1 MRIFLCELY
10 KLLSKKIFIIC
21 IVATLCIN
29 AFSLIYSSAENYND
43 KAKHNNI
50 GYYNSLIEKCNS
62 SKNPSEYL
70 KGELDIINEKLT
82 ESITDKDA
90 LIEKMLLLS
99 DLISQQ
105 KYIDGY
111 DDFINNMQSRA
122 DNQLSFSIFAE
133 PDSFAYNNIQ
143 QTPLDFQHLKGVELY
158 VGNNTFAEKATQFQV
173 TDYLM
178 IVFVALVCILL
189 FCIERENGLYP
200 LVRSTK
206 NGRTAT
212 IVAKLF
218 ALIAVTVVTTVL
230 FYLSDILI
238 TGIYFGF
245 GDMGRYVQSIEIFMN
260 CALRISI
267 FEYLILW
274 ILGKVLTLCAFALL
288 FSFCFTVVKTSA
300 KIYGIIIV
308 FLAVEITASLFI
320 ESTSAFSF
328 LKYINIV
335 YLLSNN
341 NLFGEYLN
349 VNIFSDPVNII
360 TVWTVVVTVFALT
373 GILGSVTAFTKTSQ
387 ISKKSSIISSITGF
401 AQKHFKIRG
410 SVKIYSGEAYKH
422 YKTSMAMVILIILVL
437 FAVSNLNDD
446 LSIRFNDAS
455 ESAYCDYMED
465 IEGVIDSDTENYLAK
480 EQQYFDDLETNRKEI
495 FSDKKL
501 SETEKRNK
509 SSYIEALFR
518 TKGEAFNRIL
528 EQKYY
533 VQIKAEEIDEKPAF
547 VNELVCKRLTEDTY
561 REWLYFTILMA
572 VIIFCSSNIFACE
585 YKNSMVNLIRSNC
598 YGKGKL
604 IVIKLFTVMFTS
616 VLSFILVYLPY
627 FINFIST
634 YGTKIFDIPIAFMSD
649 YSMLTSSI
657 TVGEYIAVL
666 CIIHLMATV
675 TVTAIIFMLSM
686 LLKNNIMTMIVT
698 SGIILIPCLVAM
710 ELTDVRMV
718 TAFQNNIWQTVVTVI
733 AIICLILTVTSIVL
747 VFVKFYSIKR
757 RKKLCQH

>member
-1 MRIFLCELY
+1 MRIFFCELY

-21 IVATLCIN
+21 LVVALCIN
-29 AFSLIYSSAENYND
+29 AFTLIYSSAENYND
-43 KAKHNNI
+43 RTKHNNI
-50 GYYNSLIEKCNS
+50 EYYNSLIKNCNS
-62 SKNPSEYL
+62 SKKASEYL
-70 KGELDIINEKLT
+70 KKELDIINERLT
-82 ESITDKDA
+82 ENSTDKDA
-90 LIEKMLLLS
+90 LVEKMTLLN

-105 KYIDGY
+105 NYINRY
-111 DDFINNMQSRA
+111 DDFINNMQIRA

-158 VGNNTFAEKATQFQV
+158 AGNNTFAENATQFQI

-178 IVFVALVCILL
+178 IVLVALTCILL
-189 FCIERENGLYP
+189 FYTERENGLYP

-206 NGRTAT
+206 NGRTST

-218 ALIAVTVVTTVL
+218 AVIAVTVVTTIL
-230 FYLSDILI
+230 FYLSNILI

-245 GDMGRYVQSIEIFMN
+245 GDMSRYIQSIGIFMN
-260 CALRISI
+260 CSLKISI

-274 ILGKVLTLCAFALL
+274 ILGKTLTLCAF
-288 FSFCFTVVKTSA
+288 SFF
-300 KIYGIIIV
+300 
-308 FLAVEITASLFI
+308 
-320 ESTSAFSF
+320 
-328 LKYINIV
+328 KYVNIV
-335 YLLSNN
+335 YFLSNN

-349 VNIFSDPVNII
+349 VNIFSNPVNII
-360 TVWTVVVTVFALT
+360 MVWTVVVTTLALV
-373 GILGSVTAFTKTSQ
+373 GFFGSVTAFTKTSQ
-387 ISKKSSIISSITGF
+387 ISKKSSIISAIAEF
-401 AQKHFKIRG
+401 LQKHYRIRG

-422 YKTSMAMVILIILVL
+422 YKISFAMVILIILVL

-465 IEGVIDSDTENYLAK
+465 VEGVIDSDTENYLAK
-480 EQQYFDDLETNRKEI
+480 EQQYFDDLETERNEI
-495 FSDKKL
+495 FSDKNL

-509 SSYIEALFR
+509 SSYIDALFR

-533 VQIKAEEIDEKPAF
+533 VQIKAEEIDEEPAF

-585 YKNSMVNLIRSNC
+585 YKNSMVNLIRSNR

-604 IVIKLFTVMFTS
+604 IMIKLFTVMFTS
-616 VLSFILVYLPY
+616 LLSFTLVYLPY

-634 YGTKIFDIPIAFMSD
+634 FGTKIFDIPIAFMSD
-649 YSMLTSSI
+649 YNLLTSSV
-657 TVGEYIAVL
+657 TVGEYIAIL
-666 CIIHLMATV
+666 CIVHLVVTLTAT
-675 TVTAIIFMLSM
+675 TVIFMLSM

-733 AIICLILTVTSIVL
+733 VMVCLILTVISIVS
-747 VFVKFYSIKR
+747 VFVKFSNIKW
-757 RKKLCQH
+757 RKKICQH

>member
-1 MRIFLCELY
+1 MRIFFCELY

-21 IVATLCIN
+21 LVVALCIN
-29 AFSLIYSSAENYND
+29 AFTLIYSSAENYND
-43 KAKHNNI
+43 RTKHNNI
-50 GYYNSLIEKCNS
+50 EHYNSLIKNCNS
-62 SKNPSEYL
+62 SKKASEYL
-70 KGELDIINEKLT
+70 KKELDIINERLT
-82 ESITDKDA
+82 ENSTDKDA
-90 LIEKMLLLS
+90 LVEKMTLLN

-105 KYIDGY
+105 NYINRY
-111 DDFINNMQSRA
+111 DDFINNMQIRA

-158 VGNNTFAEKATQFQV
+158 AGNNTFAENATQFQI

-178 IVFVALVCILL
+178 IVLVALTCILL
-189 FCIERENGLYP
+189 FYTERENGLYP

-206 NGRTAT
+206 NGRTST

-218 ALIAVTVVTTVL
+218 AVIAVTVVTTIL
-230 FYLSDILI
+230 FYLSNILI

-245 GDMGRYVQSIEIFMN
+245 GDMSRYIQSIGIFMN
-260 CALRISI
+260 CSLKISI

-274 ILGKVLTLCAFALL
+274 ILGKTLTLCAF
-288 FSFCFTVVKTSA
+288 SFF
-300 KIYGIIIV
+300 
-308 FLAVEITASLFI
+308 
-320 ESTSAFSF
+320 
-328 LKYINIV
+328 KYVNIV
-335 YLLSNN
+335 YFLSNN

-349 VNIFSDPVNII
+349 VNIFSNPVNII
-360 TVWTVVVTVFALT
+360 MVWTVVVTTLALV
-373 GILGSVTAFTKTSQ
+373 GFFGSVTAFTKTSQ
-387 ISKKSSIISSITGF
+387 ISKKSSIISVIAEF
-401 AQKHFKIRG
+401 LQKHYRIRG

-422 YKTSMAMVILIILVL
+422 YKISFAMVILIILVL

-480 EQQYFDDLETNRKEI
+480 EQQYFDDLETERNEI
-495 FSDKKL
+495 FSDKNL

-509 SSYIEALFR
+509 SSYIDALFR

-533 VQIKAEEIDEKPAF
+533 VQIKAKEIDEEPAF

-585 YKNSMVNLIRSNC
+585 YKNSMVNLIRSNR

-604 IVIKLFTVMFTS
+604 IMIKLFTVMFTS
-616 VLSFILVYLPY
+616 LLSFTLVYLPY

-634 YGTKIFDIPIAFMSD
+634 FGTKIFDIPIAFMSD
-649 YSMLTSSI
+649 YNLLTSSV
-657 TVGEYIAVL
+657 TVGEYIAIL
-666 CIIHLMATV
+666 CIVHLVVTLTAT
-675 TVTAIIFMLSM
+675 TVIFMLSM

-733 AIICLILTVTSIVL
+733 VMVCLILTVISIVS
-747 VFVKFYSIKR
+747 VFVKFSNIKW
-757 RKKLCQH
+757 RKKICQH